1 MIKVSLHNVRIAVIR
16 GKMGRFPFSPKF
28 RKFRLEIKWNG
39 PFRFVPTGIF
49 WITNFGQSD
58 RNVPFHL
65 TKLMC
70 PVPLFCFLLTRTITK
85 RAVAWVGSLQPEYN
99 APFEW
104 ARGTFE
110 ISNWKILLNG
120 KRPWFITIYQC
131 AYHQLQSIIGQAWS
145 LYRFFPGLLGQYISG
160 RIQDARTTWPETHR
174 PHDRW
179 KLKKKSLLTYKVS
192 NTFMRLPSRVL
203 QSRNLEPNFAQSRN
217 SDSYFRNPVSPHS
230 FNPESRPR
238 FALKSRILSFK

>member
-70 PVPLFCFLLTRTITK
+70 PVPLFCFLLTRTITQ

-110 ISNWKILLNG
+110 ISNRKILLNG

-131 AYHQLQSIIGQAWS
+131 ACHQLQSIIGQAWS

-179 KLKKKSLLTYKVS
+179 KLKKK
-192 NTFMRLPSRVL
+192 
-203 QSRNLEPNFAQSRN
+203 
-217 SDSYFRNPVSPHS
+217 
-230 FNPESRPR
+230 
-238 FALKSRILSFK
+238 